1 GHGAQR
7 AAAALQR
14 SIRGQ
19 YRYRNVQSH
28 RAAERLRGERAGDDH
43 DPAND
48 GDAAAIGERMS
59 ITGPG
64 SVTAANLVAQT
75 NMFSQLNKLSLQLG
89 TGEASQTYAGL
100 GAQAGVALSLGS
112 QLAALGGY
120 STTATTVSTT
130 LTLAQSVL
138 TELDNAGSAVK

>member
-1 GHGAQR
+1 
-7 AAAALQR
+7 
-14 SIRGQ
+14 
-19 YRYRNVQSH
+19 
-28 RAAERLRGERAGDDH
+28 
-43 DPAND
+43 
-48 GDAAAIGERMS
+48 MS

-138 TELDNAGSAVK
+138 TELDNAGSAVKQAVSKQTSFSSTTMDKRRRNSRRRAISIRSCRCSTPRRATVTCSPAKR